1 MNWKRWRPLKTKPV
15 EKLTKLEK
23 ENIYYEYENGWREIR
38 LSEFAAQM
46 RLTPIDMAQ
55 FLRKYEVATGE
66 DVGNEL
72 KRILKGDSEI
82 VKKSQEFIVEYLD
95 NLSKSRNKIT
105 EKNIETILKAADS
118 SLKRTTIINKI
129 IEDKANVDKSNN
141 VPMIIKLQL

>member
-1 MNWKRWRPLKTKPV
+1 
-15 EKLTKLEK
+15 
-23 ENIYYEYENGWREIR
+23 
-38 LSEFAAQM
+38 
-46 RLTPIDMAQ
+46 MAQ

-129 IEDKANVDKSNN
+129 IEDKANVDKSN
-141 VPMIIKLQL
+141 VKPMEIRLTL